1 MLEKEIEALETKI
14 KKKATKELTKDLD
27 TAMICRKLMEEGK
40 ATRNEHWC
48 PIQTTWLNT
57 MNFFMSKPVVYLA
70 NIGKKGYMSQKNKY
84 LPRILAWI
92 KANGGGP
99 MIPYSAE
106 FEAEILEIAGTG
118 DVEKRN
124 EAAEEMQKGCTSMIS
139 KIVNVGYKS
148 L

>member
-14 KKKATKELTKDLD
+14 KKKTTKELAKDLD
-27 TAMICRKLMEEGK
+27 TAMMCRKLMEEGK
-40 ATRNEHWC
+40 ATRNEPWD

>member
-40 ATRNEHWC
+40 ATRNEQWD

-106 FEAEILEIAGTG
+106 FEAEILEIAGSG
-118 DVEKRN
+118 DVELRN
-124 EAAEEMQKGCTSMIS
+124 
-139 KIVNVGYKS
+139 
-148 L
+148 